1 MMTTE
6 SLLTIRDFIR
16 WGASRFNEAELFFGH
31 GTDNALDE
39 AVTLVLHALHLGRD
53 LPPLY
58 LDARLAVDECEAVSS
73 LIQRRVDERVPAAY
87 LTNEA
92 WFSGTPFYVDE
103 RVLVPRSPIAELL
116 EVGFQPWIDEEKL
129 HRVLDLC
136 TGSGCIGIA
145 AALHS
150 PWIEVDLVDISQ
162 DALQVANK
170 NIKKHQLIDQVRA
183 IHSDLFSALQ
193 GERYDII
200 ISNPP
205 YVNLDEMNGLADEYQ
220 AEPRLGLVAEEH
232 GLLIVNKI
240 LSEAAQH
247 LNPHGVLI
255 VEVGSS
261 AEAVLE
267 RYPTIPFIWLDFERG
282 GDGVFLLT
290 AEQLAEFNEQPK
302 R

>member
-16 WGASRFNEAELFFGH
+16 WGTSRFNEAGLFFGH

-53 LPPLY
+53 LPPVY
-58 LDARLAVDECEAVSS
+58 LDARLTEGECKIVTS

-92 WFSGTPFYVDE
+92 WFSGLPFYVDE

-116 EVGFQPWIDEEKL
+116 EASFQPWIDEDKL

-136 TGSGCIGIA
+136 AGSGCIGIA
-145 AALHS
+145 AAIHS

-170 NIKKHQLIDQVRA
+170 NIEKHQLADQVRA

-200 ISNPP
+200 VSNPP

-220 AEPRLGLVAEEH
+220 AEPRLGLVAEDH

-267 RYPTIPFIWLDFERG
+267 RYPAIPFVWLDFERG

-290 AEQLAEFNEQPK
+290 AEQLSEFKDQFK
-302 R
+302 C

>member
-1 MMTTE
+1 
-6 SLLTIRDFIR
+6 
-16 WGASRFNEAELFFGH
+16 
-31 GTDNALDE
+31 
-39 AVTLVLHALHLGRD
+39 
-53 LPPLY
+53 
-58 LDARLAVDECEAVSS
+58 
-73 LIQRRVDERVPAAY
+73 

-116 EVGFQPWIDEEKL
+116 EVGFQPWIDEERL

-162 DALQVANK
+162 DALQVANR

-183 IHSDLFSALQ
+183 IHSDLFSALK

-200 ISNPP
+200 VSNPP
-205 YVNLDEMNGLADEYQ
+205 YVNLDEMNSLADEYQ

-240 LSEAAQH
+240 LSEAARH

-267 RYPTIPFIWLDFERG
+267 RYPTTPFVWLDFERG

-290 AEQLAEFNEQPK
+290 AEQLAEFNEQSK
-302 R
+302 H